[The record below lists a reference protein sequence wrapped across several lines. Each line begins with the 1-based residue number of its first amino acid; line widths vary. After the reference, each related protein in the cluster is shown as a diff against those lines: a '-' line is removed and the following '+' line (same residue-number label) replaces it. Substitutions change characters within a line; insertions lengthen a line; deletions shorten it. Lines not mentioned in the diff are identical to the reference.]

1 MSSST
6 STPSKTLVIAN
17 SHAAALRHA
26 MRTRYSESQNPFKI
40 IAHPGP
46 DFKLLNIEQGMIRH
60 STLLNEP
67 INYSQFDNVII
78 YGLQL
83 LSRTGGGKW
92 IKQVRDQDAGK
103 FSSSALHNATIDD
116 LLSTS
121 SYQLAKKFHLDT
133 SSNVRV
139 ICLPSP
145 YPNELV
151 LACKKEWG
159 NTSVDKGWTQKIEQL
174 YKSEFKK
181 IDTEYH
187 HLPKELLSDKNNFT
201 THQKFLNRKEDFSH
215 INEMGGELVL
225 DHILDMITP

>member
-1 MSSST
+1 MSS

-17 SHAAALRHA
+17 SHAAALQYA
-26 MRTRYSESQNPFKI
+26 MRTRYSEPQNPFKI

-67 INYSQFDNVII
+67 INYSQFDNIII

-83 LSRTGGGKW
+83 LSRSGGKKW
-92 IKQVRDQDAGK
+92 VLQVRDQGAGK
-103 FSSSALHNATIDD
+103 FSSAALENATIDD

-121 SYQLAKKFHLDT
+121 SYQLAKKFYLD
-133 SSNVRV
+133 SSSSCRV

-145 YPNELV
+145 YPSELI
-151 LACKKEWG
+151 LAQNRQWK
-159 NTSVDKGWTQKIEQL
+159 NISVNKGWTQKIEQL

-201 THQKFLNRKEDFSH
+201 THQKFLNRKGDFSH
-215 INEMGGELVL
+215 INETGGELVL

>member
-1 MSSST
+1 MRSST
-6 STPSKTLVIAN
+6 PTKTLVIAN
-17 SHAAALRHA
+17 SHAAALQCA
-26 MRTRYSESQNPFKI
+26 MRSRYNSSSFPLKMIAKAGPEFGLLDIENGVISHSELLKNPI
-40 IAHPGP
+40 
-46 DFKLLNIEQGMIRH
+46 DYL
-60 STLLNEP
+60 
-67 INYSQFDNVII
+67 QFDNIII

-83 LSRTGGGKW
+83 LSRTNGGKW
-92 IKQVRDQDAGK
+92 IKQVRDQDAGR
-103 FSSSALHNATIDD
+103 FSSAALENAAIDD

-121 SYQLAKKFHLDT
+121 SYQLAKKFYLD
-133 SSNVRV
+133 SSSSCRV

-145 YPNELV
+145 YPGELI
-151 LACKKEWG
+151 LAQKKQWE
-159 NTSVDKGWTQKIEQL
+159 NISDNKGWTQKIKNI

-225 DHILDMITP
+225 DHILGMITP